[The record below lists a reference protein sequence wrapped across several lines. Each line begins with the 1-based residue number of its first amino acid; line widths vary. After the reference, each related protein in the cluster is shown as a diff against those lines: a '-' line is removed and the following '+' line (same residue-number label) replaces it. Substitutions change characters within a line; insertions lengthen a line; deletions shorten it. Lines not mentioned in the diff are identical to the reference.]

1 MRPSLTAKQKE
12 VYDFIKQFWEVEER
26 CPSLREVCEGR
37 INNKQ
42 ILEQRTA
49 RSTAHAIIGHLVSK
63 NYLSETYYNDRPSWH
78 LSRELDQ

>member
-12 VYDFIKQFWEVEER
+12 VYDFYKKFWEVENR

-42 ILEQRTA
+42 ILEQRAA
-49 RSTAHAIIGHLVSK
+49 RSTAHAIVNHLVSK
-63 NYLSETYYNDRPSWH
+63 NYFDVTYHIDRPSYYP
-78 LSRELDQ
+78 RELD